1 MITKR
6 IFLCACILVGA
17 LTLTVHATL
26 DRDHD
31 GISDIWAVLHPTAVP
46 PEADLD
52 GDGASNRDEAVAA
65 TDPATAASRF
75 AVVPQRD
82 PAGNL
87 VLRWGGVAGKHY
99 AIESSADLRT
109 WTAQPE
115 DRTGTTFEVIVRPAG
130 TGPGREFW
138 RIAVSDADTDHD
150 GLNDWEEIQLGTS
163 STAADTDL
171 DGLPDAWE
179 VTYGLDP
186 LVDDATADPDS
197 DTYTNLQEFA
207 AGMNPT
213 LKPATGG
220 ESLVGLHVFSPLE
233 QLLPLTP

>member
-6 IFLCACILVGA
+6 IFLCACLLVGA

-65 TDPATAASRF
+65 TDPATATSRF
-75 AVVPQRD
+75 AVTPQRD

-87 VLRWGGVAGKHY
+87 VLHWMGVAGKHY
-99 AIESSADLRT
+99 VIESSTDLRT
-109 WTAQPE
+109 WTPGLVE
-115 DRTGTTFEVIVRPAG
+115 HCGTGTVFEVIVRPAG
-130 TGPGREFW
+130 TGAAREFW
-138 RIAVSDADTDHD
+138 RIAVSDADTDRD

-163 STAADTDL
+163 SAVADTDK

-179 VTYGLDP
+179 VGYGLDP
-186 LVDDATADPDS
+186 LVDDAAADTDH
-197 DTYTNLQEFA
+197 DTFTNLQEFA

-213 LKPATGG
+213 LPPIPATSGSVELSVYAPG
-220 ESLVGLHVFSPLE
+220 K
-233 QLLPLTP
+233 

>member
-1 MITKR
+1 MIPKR
-6 IFLCACILVGA
+6 FLCLLVGA
-17 LTLTVHATL
+17 LAPTVHAAL

-31 GISDIWAVLHPTAVP
+31 GLSDIWEVLHPTAVP

-52 GDGASNRDEAVAA
+52 GDGASNRDEAVAD
-65 TDPATAASRF
+65 TDPASAASRL

-87 VLRWGGVAGKHY
+87 VLHWTGVAGKHY
-99 AIESSADLRT
+99 VIESSTDLRT
-109 WTAQPE
+109 WTPQAE
-115 DRTGTTFEVIVRPAG
+115 DRTGTSFEVIVRPVG

-138 RIAVSDADTDHD
+138 RIAVSDADTDRD

-163 STAADTDL
+163 STAADTDH

-179 VTYGLDP
+179 AGYGLDP
-186 LVDDATADPDS
+186 LVDDATADPDG
-197 DTYTNLQEFA
+197 DDFTNLQEFA

-213 LKPATGG
+213 L
-220 ESLVGLHVFSPLE
+220 SPLVAGGAIVAL
-233 QLLPLTP
+233 QVYCPGP